1 MASDEDEDDSSASS
15 SDAISDF
22 SKDFVEHNRKYAP
35 PQVDQDA
42 LLQYMERQA
51 REQLRESIASAIS
64 LKLRS
69 EQLHSSVTS

>member
-42 LLQYMERQA
+42 LLQYMER
-51 REQLRESIASAIS
+51 
-64 LKLRS
+64 
-69 EQLHSSVTS
+69 